1 MRQSNLVAAVDQLL
15 RDQRRGFAIV
25 VDAEDLL
32 RHVGHACGNPTRGIC
47 PGRYLAEKFL
57 GGQYF
62 MEGCGLQVCVPIQVT
77 GAARIAY
84 GGASRTRFMRQLPS
98 IRIHLAAVFLL
109 FFALVAVLGM
119 FNLLRLRN
127 FNLLSAEVAEIWLP
141 TMRAVGDLNNYTSDF
156 RAIEGGNLLAS
167 DAAGVAASE
176 KNMAG
181 LDRSIAGSERAF
193 EAISHDAAVA
203 NLYRDFVARWAA
215 YRVIVNQML
224 ELSRSGQ
231 KSAALAIYNGSSRTA
246 YDAASDTLGQLT
258 DHAVADAKVASDRL
272 RAAYRQAVW
281 LIGLA
286 MVIAGV
292 LVIAALIHTSRSIS
306 RPLLVLADRMRR
318 LAASDTEVGI
328 PETERRDEIG
338 EMAKATVV
346 FRNNAIELMRSQR
359 TLAQQAA
366 MLEEQLAQEQ
376 RLALLQRN
384 FVSMASHEFRTPLTI
399 IDGHARRLE
408 KTREAVQPAEIGE
421 RAGKIRGAVL
431 RMTHLIDD
439 LLSSSRLIDGGVE
452 LYFQPADLD
461 LVALLKEVCQLHREM
476 VQGAEI
482 TEHFAAASIPMAG
495 DAKLLFQAFNNL
507 IANAVKYSLGGRAIE
522 VKVTMSGGDVVVVVA
537 DRGIGIPVCDL
548 VRVFE
553 RYCRGSNVSGIVG
566 PGVGLYLVK
575 MVVELHGGGIA
586 VDSQEGEGARFTVS
600 LPLKETTA
608 TKLWTPARLESYDTP
623 ATAPS
628 LADNSGE
635 PQRALTD
642 EQNEE

>member
-1 MRQSNLVAAVDQLL
+1 
-15 RDQRRGFAIV
+15 
-25 VDAEDLL
+25 
-32 RHVGHACGNPTRGIC
+32 
-47 PGRYLAEKFL
+47 
-57 GGQYF
+57 
-62 MEGCGLQVCVPIQVT
+62 
-77 GAARIAY
+77 
-84 GGASRTRFMRQLPS
+84 MRQLPS

-193 EAISHDAAVA
+193 EAISHDVAVA
-203 NLYRDFVARWAA
+203 NLYRDFAARWAA

-281 LIGLA
+281 LIGIVML
-286 MVIAGV
+286 IAGV
-292 LVIAALIHTSRSIS
+292 MVVAALIHISRSIS

-328 PETERRDEIG
+328 PGTERRDEIG
-338 EMAKATVV
+338 EMAKATIV

-366 MLEEQLAQEQ
+366 MLEQQLAQEQ

-399 IDGHARRLE
+399 IDGHARRLD

-431 RMTHLIDD
+431 RMTHLIDNM
-439 LLSSSRLIDGGVE
+439 LNSSRLIDGGAE
-452 LYFQPADLD
+452 LYFQPAELD

-476 VQGAEI
+476 VPGAPI
-482 TEHFAAASIPMAG
+482 TERFR
-495 DAKLLFQAFNNL
+495 
-507 IANAVKYSLGGRAIE
+507 GRL
-522 VKVTMSGGDVVVVVA
+522 DL
-537 DRGIGIPVCDL
+537 DR
-548 VRVFE
+548 R
-553 RYCRGSNVSGIVG
+553 
-566 PGVGLYLVK
+566 
-575 MVVELHGGGIA
+575 
-586 VDSQEGEGARFTVS
+586 
-600 LPLKETTA
+600 
-608 TKLWTPARLESYDTP
+608 
-623 ATAPS
+623 
-628 LADNSGE
+628 
-635 PQRALTD
+635 
-642 EQNEE
+642 